1 MHCVELVSFIQGQSW
16 LPLPNCS
23 KVRLR
28 GGPSDIVIGS
38 KGKNCNIAVRLLQSH
53 IQVNWILRHDL
64 NESPG
69 LGEDKVGWIVMPC
82 IQMGK
87 DVLTEG
93 RT

>member
-53 IQVNWILRHDL
+53 IQVN
-64 NESPG
+64 
-69 LGEDKVGWIVMPC
+69 
-82 IQMGK
+82 
-87 DVLTEG
+87 
-93 RT
+93 